1 MPNQQQE
8 QLQDRDIMQN
18 ILIDTKYMASAI
30 TQYILEATNED
41 LRRDYMTVL
50 GEVFA
55 QQKQVYDVMQQKGY
69 YNPKPAQQQD
79 ITQVQSKFQQGQQT
93 GQQGQSQTGQAQ
105 QQKQPQMQS

>member
-1 MPNQQQE
+1 MPNQQQG

-18 ILIDTKYMASAI
+18 ILMNTKYMASAI
-30 TQYILEATNED
+30 NQYILEATNED

-55 QQKQVYDVMQQKGY
+55 QQKQIYDVMQQKGY

-79 ITQVQSKFQQGQQT
+79 ITQVQSKFAQGQQA
-93 GQQGQSQTGQAQ
+93 GQGQ
-105 QQKQPQMQS
+105 QQKQPQMQN